1 MNLPLADI
9 ARQRLAQGRAVIR
22 QRFPVFYRRF
32 PDFWELTRMHRPIG
46 IFLLLWPTLWC
57 LFIAAQGWPDW
68 HLLII
73 FILGTISMRA
83 AGCAIND
90 YADRHFDGHVA
101 RTKERPLLTNRVTP
115 GEALKL
121 CAELCVFAFLL
132 VLMTNR
138 LTVLMSFVGLG
149 LATLYPFM
157 KRHTHLAQLF
167 LGAAFS
173 WGGMMAFTAQTGT
186 LPVYAWLLYVANV
199 LWTVVYDTEYAMV
212 DREYD
217 LQIGVK
223 STAILFA
230 EGDRFVI
237 GVLQVLFLIAMSLS
251 ARHFG
256 LGWLFQLGLLVA
268 AGLFLYHQWLIR
280 TRDPARCFRA
290 FLHNHYVG
298 LTIFV
303 FTALDLLLRQ

>member
-1 MNLPLADI
+1 MNLPLANTL
-9 ARQRLAQGRAVIR
+9 RQQLAQGQTVIA

-46 IFLLLWPTLWC
+46 IYLLLWPTLWC

-73 FILGTISMRA
+73 FTLGTISMRA

-90 YADRHFDGHVA
+90 YADRDFDGHVA
-101 RTKERPLLTNRVTP
+101 RTKERPIVTRRVTP
-115 GEALKL
+115 REALKL
-121 CAELCVFAFLL
+121 CAGLCLFSFLL
-132 VLMTNR
+132 VLLTNW
-138 LTVLMSFVGLG
+138 LTVLMSSVGLG
-149 LATLYPFM
+149 LALLYPFT
-157 KRHTHLAQLF
+157 KRHTHLAQVF

-186 LPVYAWLLYVANV
+186 LPAYAWLLYVANV
-199 LWTVVYDTEYAMV
+199 LWTVVYDTEYAMA

-230 EGDRFVI
+230 DADRTVI
-237 GVLQVLFLIAMSLS
+237 GILQGLFLLAMSLS
-251 ARHFG
+251 AQHFG
-256 LGWLFQLGLLVA
+256 LGWLFQLGLLCA
-268 AGLFLYHQWLIR
+268 AGLFVYHQWLIR
-280 TRDPARCFRA
+280 TRDPADCFHA

-298 LTIFV
+298 LVIFL
-303 FTALDLLLRQ
+303 FTALDLLLR